1 MSLPDLLVSP
11 SVLIGTVV
19 AVMAAIAIGKFFPEH
34 DLTFLQ
40 MLMAVAGFVTGV
52 VLDLSGRRRRE
63 K

>member
-1 MSLPDLLVSP
+1 MSLFDLVVSP

-19 AVMAAIAIGKFFPEH
+19 GAGAAVAIGRFFPEH

-40 MLMAVAGFVTGV
+40 MLAVVAGFVTGV
-52 VLDLSGRRRRE
+52 VLDLVSGPRLR